1 MTSKL
6 KMSYWYPGGIAEN
19 PLIESMRNSNI
30 VSDGRAEV
38 RYREDWRVLAIIDGD
53 VLAYQ
58 ACRPRWE
65 KKAVPKEGVVHIP
78 LGLDGKRIPLEFS
91 ESEDREYLEESWDN
105 FKRDLMVLLESIYCT
120 DFLMAVKG
128 EDNFRNL
135 LYPEYKMNRHKDVNK
150 QNLFVPVLRKL
161 AVMEDL
167 AVEAHGR
174 EADDLMSI
182 WANEARA
189 AGHDFIIC
197 SIDKD
202 LRCIPG
208 RHYFMRRNHEKIFDM
223 SEDEAIRFQYE
234 QFLKGDSTDNI
245 TGVPKVGEVKAKRI
259 LEPYD
264 TEEEFQECVVEQYM
278 LAYADAWE
286 EQLIMNC
293 RLIYLQ
299 KHRHDYFNCKDWPV
313 IKAIKGI

>member
-1 MTSKL
+1 MT
-6 KMSYWYPGGIAEN
+6 
-19 PLIESMRNSNI
+19 
-30 VSDGRAEV
+30 
-38 RYREDWRVLAIIDGD
+38 LAIIDGD

-65 KKAVPKEGVVHIP
+65 KKADIREGVAHIP
-78 LGLDGKRIPLEFS
+78 LDEDGKRVPLEFDQ
-91 ESEDREYLEESWDN
+91 EEDREYLEESWSN
-105 FKRDLMVLLESIYCT
+105 FKRDLQVLLESIYCK

-135 LYPEYKMNRHKDVNK
+135 IFPEYKMNRHKDPNK
-150 QNLFVPVLRKL
+150 QNLFVPTIRKL

-167 AVEAHGR
+167 AVESHGR

-182 WANEARA
+182 WAHEAMK
-189 AGHDFIIC
+189 AGQDYIIC

-202 LRCIPG
+202 LKCIPG
-208 RHYFMRRNHEKIFDM
+208 AHYFMRRNHEKVFHMTEIE
-223 SEDEAIRFQYE
+223 SLRFQYE

-245 TGVPKVGEVKAKRI
+245 LGVPRVGEIKARRI
-259 LEPYD
+259 LAPYY

-278 LAYADAWE
+278 LAYEDEWE
-286 EQLIMNC
+286 VQLIING

-299 KHRHDYFNCKDWPV
+299 KHWHDYFSINNWPV
-313 IKAIKGI
+313 VKALKGM